1 MKRGRTRYNRELEA
15 ATILQRAFRGR
26 LRLFNFPEFDDMM
39 VALEASVLEAEI
51 NGLMFAVG
59 DEIQTELERQ
69 ADLELMYL
77 EDIRSRKAAEYADW
91 LHQQEL
97 DRLRQLELDRLARE
111 AEEAD
116 ALRRKVEEQNRL
128 NELRL
133 MRAEEEYERAR

>member
-1 MKRGRTRYNRELEA
+1 
-15 ATILQRAFRGR
+15 
-26 LRLFNFPEFDDMM
+26 
-39 VALEASVLEAEI
+39 
-51 NGLMFAVG
+51 MFAVG